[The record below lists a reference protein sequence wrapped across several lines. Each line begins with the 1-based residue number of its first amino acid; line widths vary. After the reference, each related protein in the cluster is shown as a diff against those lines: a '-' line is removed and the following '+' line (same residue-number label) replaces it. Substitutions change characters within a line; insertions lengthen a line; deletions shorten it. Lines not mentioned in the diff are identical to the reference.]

1 MQVTERCC
9 LLFILS
15 TSLVLVTSCSH
26 RSHPIVFHT
35 QSSKV
40 DHSDSTWSE
49 PIWAGKGQTL
59 KASYSLSIS
68 EGTWAIWFT
77 QAGKSEPHYLYSA
90 YDSDYA
96 GSIEYRV
103 PESGKYVLQIESKNL
118 TGSYD
123 VTMSLKK

>member
-1 MQVTERCC
+1 MQAIKRCC

-15 TSLVLVTSCSH
+15 TSLVLGTSCGH
-26 RSHPIVFHT
+26 RSHPIAFHA

-49 PIWAGKGQTL
+49 PICVAKGQTL

-77 QAGKSEPHYLYSA
+77 QYNKPEPHYLYSA
-90 YDSDYA
+90 YDSDYE
-96 GSIEYRV
+96 GSIEYNV
-103 PESGKYVLQIESKNL
+103 PESGEYVLHIESKSF

-123 VTMSLKK
+123 VTMNIKK